1 MSERRAKATDIVYD
15 YRKETQLRERARIR
29 EKALHDEVS
38 SLKNARNEG
47 IQIAMEEGANSERY
61 LIIESMRELGISE
74 DLIQEVLDERNKL

>member
-15 YRKETQLRERARIR
+15 YRKETQIREMARLR

-38 SLKNARNEG
+38 SLKSARNEG
-47 IQIAMEEGANSERY
+47 IQEG
-61 LIIESMRELGISE
+61 IDTMIESMRELGISE